1 MMKMTSSGISA
12 GGVLTGL
19 VAAALLMAA
28 IPFVGPADAWAH
40 GGKTHA
46 ADAFTP
52 LKALEKATRLY
63 DTLIAEGKLD
73 DGWEV
78 ELVKAEISVVVRA
91 GKKET
96 VVSFHRGTGDPSTV
110 FFFFS
115 AGGEYAGSNFT
126 GQ

>member
-1 MMKMTSSGISA
+1 MIAMTSFEISA
-12 GGVLTGL
+12 GGVFKGL

-28 IPFVGPADAWAH
+28 IPFIWPAAAWAH

-52 LKALEKATRLY
+52 LEALQKATRLY

-78 ELVKAEISVVVRA
+78 QLVKAEISVVERA

-96 VVSFHRGTGDPSTV
+96 VVSFHRVTGDPSAV
-110 FFFFS
+110 YFFFS
-115 AGGEYAGSNFT
+115 EGGEYAGSNFT